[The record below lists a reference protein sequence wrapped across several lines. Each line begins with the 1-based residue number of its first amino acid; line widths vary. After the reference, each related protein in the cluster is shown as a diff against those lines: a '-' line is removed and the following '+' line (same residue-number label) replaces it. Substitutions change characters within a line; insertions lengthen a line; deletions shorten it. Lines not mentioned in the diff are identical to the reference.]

1 MIQLQ
6 TGENTFETERRLK
19 ELVAGYDGDVERFDG
34 EGLSVERL
42 PDLFSGVTLFSSKRL
57 VIIKN
62 ASENKSLWGVL
73 VDWLEKGVDNDI
85 VFVEERPDKRTK
97 TYKWLEKNSEV
108 VVAKELQPFEAV
120 RWVTRE
126 TERRGVTMS
135 KEDCEFFVD
144 YVGTDQWRLD
154 SELDKLA
161 LSGSEISE
169 DMIRDLVEPT
179 PQATSFELLDA
190 AFRGQVAE
198 VERLFQIVSREDDPY
213 MFFGLLSGQI
223 YALALVAT
231 GKGMR
236 PDDIAKATGVHPFVL
251 RKISGLAGRMS
262 ADSLQQLTSRLA
274 ELDANMKSRSVEPW
288 TQVYSFLKSLS

>member
-1 MIQLQ
+1 MMHLL

-19 ELVAGYDGDVERFDG
+19 ELIAGYDGDVERFDG
-34 EGLSVERL
+34 EGLSVEQL
-42 PDLFSGVTLFSSKRL
+42 PDLFSGATLFSSKRL

-62 ASENKSLWGVL
+62 ASQNKSLWSL
-73 VDWLEKGVDNDI
+73 LADWLEKGIDNDVI
-85 VFVEERPDKRTK
+85 FVEEHPDKRTK

-108 VVAKELQPFEAV
+108 FASKELQPFEAV
-120 RWVTRE
+120 RWLQQGAEKKHVNISR
-126 TERRGVTMS
+126 S
-135 KEDCEFFVD
+135 DCEFFVD
-144 YVGTDQWRLD
+144 YVGTDQWRLE
-154 SELDKLA
+154 SELEKLA
-161 LSGSEISE
+161 LSGSKISE
-169 DMIRDLVEPT
+169 DTIRALVEPT

-190 AFRGQVAE
+190 AFRGETAE
-198 VERLFQIVSREDDPY
+198 MERLFQVVSREDDPY

-236 PDDIAKATGVHPFVL
+236 SDDIAKATGVHPFVL

-274 ELDANMKSRSVEPW
+274 ELDANMKSRSIEPW